1 MLKINYS
8 ESSNFCLTKVH
19 IIYDVN
25 TNELQFDYTFNNE
38 HLENYEYDYQR
49 IRTIIAKENI
59 EQFFKV
65 RTYKVPKGMIGIDV
79 EGFTYVEVEYNNKK
93 RTLDFQY
100 RGEEGVYV
108 KAPIVLI
115 EKIDD
120 YLYDLG
126 ESMRKQLAQKEE
138 KLRRKNELE
147 EMGIV
152 LPENPTEEM
161 IIEYQTGLMWESLSY
176 GETKPTEQERKNAAE
191 KFNVSLED
199 CEKMK
204 YKWWKRL
211 RQHHKIKWL
220 Y

>member
-93 RTLDFQY
+93 RTLDFQH
-100 RGEEGVYV
+100 RGEERVYV

-176 GETKPTEQERKNAAE
+176 GETIPTEQERKNAAE

-220 Y
+220 